1 MQGSPLGTEACM
13 VGLGL
18 WSGEAQ
24 GMCNGLLNRLMPSIE
39 VRFLLTPNIGGNY
52 DFEVQNS
59 RMEI

>member
-1 MQGSPLGTEACM
+1 
-13 VGLGL
+13 
-18 WSGEAQ
+18 
-24 GMCNGLLNRLMPSIE
+24 MCNGLLNRLMPSIE